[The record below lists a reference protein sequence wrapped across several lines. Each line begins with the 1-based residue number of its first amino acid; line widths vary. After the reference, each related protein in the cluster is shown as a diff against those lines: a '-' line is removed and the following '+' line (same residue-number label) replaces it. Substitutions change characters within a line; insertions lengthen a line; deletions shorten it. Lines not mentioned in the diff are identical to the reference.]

1 MNTPFFSFVRPLAVV
16 AFGGN
21 ALLRPGDSGT
31 TAQQLDRAREAVRHL
46 LPILGRGYEL
56 VVVHGNGPQ
65 VGNLLIQAEM
75 ASSELPPQ
83 TLDFCVAQTQG
94 ALGLLLELA
103 FANELPRAGF
113 RKEVAT
119 FITQVMVDAAD
130 PAFLAPTKPIGPFFS
145 RERAMALE
153 ETVGWKMIEDSGR
166 GWRKVVA
173 SPRPRAI
180 LGVPVAAALINR
192 GHIVIAGGGGGI
204 PVVTSEEGEVRGVEA
219 VIDKDYTASMLASS
233 LSADLLIILTGV
245 ECVSRDFGKPTQ
257 TSLRELDVATARAL
271 LAQGQFPAGSMAPKI
286 DAAARFVE
294 AGGRQVL
301 ITRAESLSQAL
312 EGKTGTL
319 IRESDDRVIVRSSP
333 NLDLRLPP

>member
-1 MNTPFFSFVRPLAVV
+1 MSTPFFSFVRPLAVV

-31 TAQQLDRAREAVRHL
+31 TAQQLQRARDAVRHL
-46 LPILGRGYEL
+46 LPILARGYEL

-65 VGNLLIQAEM
+65 VGNLLIQSVM
-75 ASSELPPQ
+75 ASGEVAPQ
-83 TLDFCVAQTQG
+83 TLDFCVAETQG
-94 ALGLLLELA
+94 SLGFLLELA

-119 FITQVMVDAAD
+119 FITQVQVDAAD
-130 PAFLAPTKPIGPFFS
+130 PAFLAPSKPIGPFFS
-145 RERAMALE
+145 RERAAALE
-153 ETVGWKMIEDSGR
+153 ETLGWKMTEDSGR

-173 SPRPRAI
+173 SPRPQAI
-180 LGVPVAAALINR
+180 RGVAVVAALVNR
-192 GHIVIAGGGGGI
+192 GHIVVAGGGGGI
-204 PVVTSEEGEVRGVEA
+204 PVVVSAEGEARGVEA

-233 LSADLLIILTGV
+233 LSADLFIILTGV
-245 ECVSRDFGKPTQ
+245 ERVARDFGRETETPLPEMTVAMA
-257 TSLRELDVATARAL
+257 RELGV
-271 LAQGQFPAGSMAPKI
+271 QGQFPPGSMGPKI
-286 DAAARFVE
+286 DAAASFVE

-319 IRESDDRVIVRSSP
+319 IKGSGGRVME
-333 NLDLRLPP
+333 

>member
-75 ASSELPPQ
+75 ASSELPRQ

-94 ALGLLLELA
+94 ALGFLLELA

-153 ETVGWKMIEDSGR
+153 ETVGWKMMEDSGR

-219 VIDKDYTASMLASS
+219 VIDKDYTASMFAVS

-257 TSLRELDVATARAL
+257 TSLRELDVATARSL

-294 AGGRQVL
+294 AGGRKVL
-301 ITRAESLSQAL
+301 ITRAESLSKAL
-312 EGKTGTL
+312 EGRTGTL
-319 IRESDDRVIVRSSP
+319 IRESDHQVIGRSSP
-333 NLDLRLPP
+333 DLRP